1 MSAASQET
9 NAKVGSVGG
18 TRASDPVPRP
28 SPPPAPPRPSPAP
41 PRPYAF
47 PRFERRTLPNGLSL
61 VVAPVSKLPVVSV
74 LAVVE
79 AGADAD
85 PEGKEGVAQL
95 TARALVEGTTDLDGA
110 ALTDRLER
118 LGTALD
124 ASADWDAA
132 VVRMTVLAPRLGEA
146 LALMGEVLAAPAFP
160 EREVERLKAERL
172 ADLLQ
177 LRTEPRGL
185 ADEMFDRFVYAPD
198 ARYGRPDGGSEA
210 SVAALTRDDV
220 AHFYAARYRAGG
232 TTLVIAGDV
241 SADEAE
247 RLATDS
253 LGRWA
258 GARPAP
264 APAADAPARGG
275 RRVHVVAKED
285 APQSELRVGHVG
297 LPRSHPDFFAV
308 TVMNA
313 LLGGLFS
320 SRINLNLREAHAYT
334 YGAHSG
340 FDWRRG
346 AGPLA
351 VSTAVASDVTA
362 AALRETLLEIDRMRA
377 DPVSEGE
384 LSLAT
389 SYLDGVFP
397 IRYET
402 AAAIAAAL
410 ANMHIYGLGADY
422 YDRYRERVRAVTLD
436 DVQRAARQYLDPERL
451 QVVVVGDP
459 TAVRAPLEALGVG
472 PVAVYDAQG
481 NPAA

>member
-1 MSAASQET
+1 MSARGG
-9 NAKVGSVGG
+9 GSAR
-18 TRASDPVPRP
+18 TSDPV
-28 SPPPAPPRPSPAP
+28 PRPSPAP

-47 PRFERRTLPNGLSL
+47 PRFERRVLPNGLAL
-61 VVAPVSKLPVVSV
+61 VVAPVRKLPVVSV

-85 PEGKEGVAQL
+85 PEGKEGLAQL
-95 TARALVEGTTDLDGA
+95 TARALVEGTADLDGA

-132 VVRMTVLAPRLGEA
+132 VARMTVLSSRLGEA
-146 LALMGEVLAAPAFP
+146 LALMGQVLAAPAFP

-185 ADEMFDRFVYAPD
+185 ADEMFDRFVYAAD
-198 ARYGRPDGGSEA
+198 ARYARPDGGSEA
-210 SVAALTRDDV
+210 SVRGITRDDV
-220 AHFYAARYRAGG
+220 ARFYAARYRAGA

-241 SADEAE
+241 SMDDAA
-247 RLATDS
+247 RLVGDS
-253 LGRWA
+253 LGHWA
-258 GARPAP
+258 GAAPPRPA
-264 APAADAPARGG
+264 AADRAQATG
-275 RRVHVVAKED
+275 RRVHVIAKAE

-297 LPRSHPDFFAV
+297 LPRAHPDFFPAM
-308 TVMNA
+308 VMNA
-313 LLGGLFS
+313 ILGGLFS

-334 YGAHSG
+334 YGAYSG

-346 AGPLA
+346 AGPFA

-362 AALRETLLEIDRMRA
+362 AALGETLKEIDGMRA
-377 DPVSEGE
+377 APVTEAE

-402 AAAIAAAL
+402 TAAIAAAL
-410 ANMHIYGLGADY
+410 ANLHIYGLGADY
-422 YDRYRERVRAVTLD
+422 FDRYRERVRRVTAAE
-436 DVQRAARQYLDPERL
+436 VHEAAQRHLHPERL

-459 TAVRAPLEALGVG
+459 AAVRAPLEALGVG
-472 PVAVYDAQG
+472 PVAVYDAEG
-481 NPAA
+481 RPAA

>member
-1 MSAASQET
+1 VSA
-9 NAKVGSVGG
+9 
-18 TRASDPVPRP
+18 P
-28 SPPPAPPRPSPAP
+28 SPLPVAPPRPAAAP

-47 PRFERRTLPNGLSL
+47 PRFERRTLANGLTL
-61 VVAPVSKLPVVSV
+61 VVAPVRKLPVVSV

-79 AGADAD
+79 AGADTD
-85 PEGKEGVAQL
+85 PAGKEGLAQL
-95 TARALVEGTTDLDGA
+95 TARALVEGTADLDGA

-132 VVRMTVLAPRLGEA
+132 VARMTVLTERLGEA
-146 LALMGEVLAAPAFP
+146 LALMGRVLTAPAFP

-185 ADEMFDRFVYAPD
+185 ADEMFDRFVYVPE
-198 ARYGRPDGGSEA
+198 ARYARPDGGSEA
-210 SVAALTRDDV
+210 SVRAITRDDV
-220 AHFYAARYRAGG
+220 ARFYAARYRAGA
-232 TTLVIAGDV
+232 TTLVVAGDV
-241 SADEAE
+241 TADDAE
-247 RLATDS
+247 RLVADS
-253 LGRWA
+253 LGAWE
-258 GARPAP
+258 GARPEP
-264 APAADAPARGG
+264 APGADRPAPGG

-297 LPRSHPDFFAV
+297 LPRTHPDFFAV

-346 AGPLA
+346 AGPFA

-362 AALRETLLEIDRMRA
+362 PALRETLLEIDRMRA
-377 DPVSEGE
+377 EPVSEAE

-402 AAAIAAAL
+402 TAAIAAAL
-410 ANMHIYGLGADY
+410 ANLHIYGLGADY
-422 YDRYRERVRAVTLD
+422 FDRYRERVRAVTAA
-436 DVQRAARQYLDPERL
+436 DVHRAAREHLHPERL

-459 TAVRAPLEALGVG
+459 AAVRAPLEALGVG
-472 PVAVYDAQG
+472 PVSVYDAEG
-481 NPAA
+481 APLA